1 MPPEL
6 AREMAALG
14 LLGGPLPAA
23 FGGED
28 WDALSLALCYEELG
42 RADSSVRGLMT
53 VHTSLVAQCVRQW
66 GTDEQQARY
75 LPRLARGEM
84 VAGSTADSAIAEAAG
99 VLSRVLCQDVE
110 RKESGRRAQPWIVVT
125 TYAVVGHGLLGHHRW
140 FADESQARIWERRH
154 PVDSVHDVILDP
166 RAKGSAY
173 VPEDLAGIGNEWY
186 WWPIAAVTVAIAAYG
201 IYLMVQPVMLE

>member
-1 MPPEL
+1 MPSL
-6 AREMAALG
+6 FDTAYAIVL
-14 LLGGPLPAA
+14 
-23 FGGED
+23 
-28 WDALSLALCYEELG
+28 LAL
-42 RADSSVRGLMT
+42 
-53 VHTSLVAQCVRQW
+53 LVAYLRLQSATRREARR
-66 GTDEQQARY
+66 TDH
-75 LPRLARGEM
+75 LRG
-84 VAGSTADSAIAEAAG
+84 
-99 VLSRVLCQDVE
+99 RVVSIE